1 VRPKVRLFVPLAT
14 EPFRWFES
22 GKKKWELRK
31 YGKQYTEK
39 NIFSGREVELRR
51 GYNTTDSLWGRL
63 GEVLV
68 VDSLEDLFLKVDF
81 EKIIPVA
88 ASHEEAIKRCLEI
101 LRPDTVTRY
110 ICFEIVSI
118 GEIENDK
125 T

>member
-1 VRPKVRLFVPLAT
+1 VPLAT